1 MSVPRLLLVV
11 GTRSEMLAC
20 ASLVRAIRSHS
31 HFQLPFEP
39 VLLLTGQEA
48 TELEQVVDA
57 LNIEPDRNLGIK
69 SRRLNDAAVN
79 ARLLDEMESALRKYI
94 PTAVLVAGYSA
105 SAWAVAVAAYFK
117 DIPVIHLGAGQVLP
131 GSARQPL
138 PEWLHAENLARLT
151 RLHLCGDAACAEDL
165 KQALD
170 RVGPPLRDKAQFE
183 VVGWTADDM
192 LSDALT
198 CPPSVAEDP
207 TLRGI
212 RPGAP
217 RVLLFLRRRE
227 HHADALRPLCDA
239 LDTLARAHEDHEFI
253 MIHSLQSHI
262 CNALT
267 ALLPERPNV
276 RGISPLPY
284 PAFVREVARARLIVT
299 DSAGVL
305 REALRLN
312 RPAIAV
318 GDYTLTGAIERLAAE
333 SGTPCVTSEMERE
346 TLETTLA
353 QALAQPLPGVA
364 PLELTNPAAGRC
376 AFETL
381 LRWWKDENLPVT
393 RV

>member
-1 MSVPRLLLVV
+1 
-11 GTRSEMLAC
+11 MLAC

-31 HFQLPFEP
+31 HFELPFEP

-57 LNIEPDRNLGIK
+57 LGLEPDRNLGIK

-79 ARLLDEMESALRKYI
+79 ARLLDEMESALRKYT

-151 RLHLCGDAACAEDL
+151 RLNLCGDSACAESL
-165 KQALD
+165 KQALE
-170 RVGPPLRDKAQFE
+170 RVGPPLRGNAQYE
-183 VVGWTADDM
+183 VVGWTADDA
-192 LSDALT
+192 LSDALAA
-198 CPPSVAEDP
+198 PPPVEEDP
-207 TLRGI
+207 TLLGL

-217 RVLLFLRRRE
+217 RVLVFLRRRE
-227 HHADALRPLCDA
+227 HHADALRPLCEA
-239 LDTLARAHEDHEFI
+239 LETLALAHEDHEFI

-267 ALLPERPNV
+267 ALLPERGNV

-284 PAFVREVARARLIVT
+284 PAFVREVARARLVVT
-299 DSAGVL
+299 DSAGVQ

-312 RPAIAV
+312 RPLVTV
-318 GDYTLTGAIERLAAE
+318 GDYALTGAIERLTIETGAPRITV
-333 SGTPCVTSEMERE
+333 SMERE
-346 TLETTLA
+346 ALEM
-353 QALAQPLPGVA
+353 ALAQTLVQPLPHPA
-364 PLELTNPAAGRC
+364 PSELSSPTAGRR
-376 AFETL
+376 AFETV
-381 LRWWKDENLPVT
+381 LRWWKTEKLPVT
-393 RV
+393 LV

>member
-57 LNIEPDRNLGIK
+57 LGIEPDRNLGIK

-79 ARLLDEMESALRKYI
+79 ARLLDEMESALRRYI

-117 DIPVIHLGAGQVLP
+117 DIPVIHLGAGQLLP
-131 GSARQPL
+131 GATRQPL

-151 RLHLCGDAACAEDL
+151 RLHLCGDTACAESL
-165 KQALD
+165 KLALD
-170 RVGPPLRDKAQFE
+170 RVGPPLRDKAQYE
-183 VVGWTADDM
+183 VVGWTADDA
-192 LSDALT
+192 LSDALAS
-198 CPPSVAEDP
+198 PPPVDEDP
-207 TLRGI
+207 TLRGL
-212 RPGAP
+212 RSGAP

-227 HHADALRPLCDA
+227 HHADALRPLCDT
-239 LDTLARAHEDHEFI
+239 LDTLAQTRQDHDFI
-253 MIHSLQSHI
+253 MVHSLQSHI

-267 ALLPERPNV
+267 ALLPQRPNV

-284 PAFVREVARARLIVT
+284 PAFVREVTRARLVVT

-312 RPAIAV
+312 RPAVAV
-318 GDYTLTGAIERLAAE
+318 GDYALTGAIERLAAE
-333 SGTPCVTSEMERE
+333 SGTPCVSCEMARE
-346 TLETTLA
+346 PLEATLSQALA
-353 QALAQPLPGVA
+353 QALPGAA
-364 PLELTNPAAGRC
+364 PAELTNPAAGLRTL
-376 AFETL
+376 ETL
-381 LRWWKDENLPVT
+381 LRWWKEENLPVT
-393 RV
+393 LV

>member
-1 MSVPRLLLVV
+1 
-11 GTRSEMLAC
+11 MLAC
-20 ASLVRAIRSHS
+20 ASLVRAIRSYS

-94 PTAVLVAGYSA
+94 PTAILVAGYSA

-117 DIPVIHLGAGQVLP
+117 DIPVIHLGAGQLLP
-131 GSARQPL
+131 GATRQPL
-138 PEWLHAENLARLT
+138 PEWLHSENLARLT
-151 RLHLCGDAACAEDL
+151 RLHLCGDAACAESL
-165 KQALD
+165 KQALG
-170 RVGPPLRDKAQFE
+170 RVGPPLHGKAQYE
-183 VVGWTADDM
+183 VVGWTADDA
-192 LSDALT
+192 LSDALVS
-198 CPPSVAEDP
+198 PPPVEEDP
-207 TLRGI
+207 TLRGL

-227 HHADALRPLCDA
+227 HHADALRPLCDT
-239 LDTLARAHEDHEFI
+239 LETLAQAHEDHEFI
-253 MIHSLQSHI
+253 MVHSLQSHI

-267 ALLPERPNV
+267 ALLPQRPNV

-284 PAFVREVARARLIVT
+284 PAFAREVARARLVVT

-318 GDYTLTGAIERLAAE
+318 GDYALTGAIERLAAAN
-333 SGTPCVTSEMERE
+333 GTPCVTSVMERE
-346 TLETTLA
+346 ALDAVLS
-353 QALAQPLPGVA
+353 QALAQPLPGAV
-364 PLELTNPAAGRC
+364 PVELANPAAGRC

-381 LRWWKDENLPVT
+381 LRWWKNENLPVA
-393 RV
+393 RA